1 MIEFL
6 LKFQI
11 GFQKYNP
18 SIKCTLEKQN
28 KQKKSYKS
36 SAKPQGHKI
45 KGTHSVF
52 SNFRSGGGECR
63 KLIIMVITGLKI
75 N

>member
-18 SIKCTLEKQN
+18 SIICTLEKQN
-28 KQKKSYKS
+28 KKNYNS